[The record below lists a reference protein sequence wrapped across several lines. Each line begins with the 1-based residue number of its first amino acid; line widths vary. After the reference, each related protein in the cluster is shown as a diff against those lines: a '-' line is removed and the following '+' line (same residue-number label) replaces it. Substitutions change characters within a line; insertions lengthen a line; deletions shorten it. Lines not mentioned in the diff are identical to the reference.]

1 MITLIQQTAPSASGS
16 IMNSLLLF
24 GPLILIFYF
33 LILRPQ
39 SQQAK
44 KHKTMVAELQKNDEI
59 ITRGGIIGKIKKV
72 SEDELTITSGTSEI
86 KVARS
91 MVAAKHDR
99 TAANDAGKA

>member
-1 MITLIQQTAPSASGS
+1 MS
-16 IMNSLLLF
+16 SLLLF

-44 KHKTMVAELQKNDEI
+44 KHKAMVAELQRGDEV

-72 SEDELTITSGTSEI
+72 NDDELIITSGTSEVKI
-86 KVARS
+86 ARA
-91 MVAAKHDR
+91 MVAAKHDI
-99 TAANDAGKA
+99 TAAND

>member
-1 MITLIQQTAPSASGS
+1 MLTTLIHQASPGGAGG
-16 IMNSLLLF
+16 IMSSLLLF

-44 KHKTMVAELQKNDEI
+44 KHKAMVAELQRGDEV

-72 SEDELTITSGTSEI
+72 NDDELIITSGTSEVKI
-86 KVARS
+86 ARA
-91 MVAAKHDR
+91 MVAAKHDI
-99 TAANDAGKA
+99 TAAND

>member
-1 MITLIQQTAPSASGS
+1 MMTLIQQAAPSASGS
-16 IMNSLLLF
+16 IMQSLLLF

-39 SQQAK
+39 SKQAK
-44 KHKTMVAELQKNDEI
+44 NHKAMVEGLQRNDEI

-72 SEDELTITSGTSEI
+72 SDDELTITSGSSEF

-91 MVAAKHDR
+91 MVAAKHER
-99 TAANDAGKA
+99 GAANDAG

>member
-1 MITLIQQTAPSASGS
+1 MLTTLIQQAAPSAGGS

-44 KHKTMVAELQKNDEI
+44 KHKAMVAELQRGDEI

-72 SEDELTITSGTSEI
+72 NDDEIIITSGTSEV
-86 KVARS
+86 KVARA
-91 MVAAKHDR
+91 MIAAKHDV
-99 TAANDAGKA
+99 TAAND

>member
-1 MITLIQQTAPSASGS
+1 MLTTLIHQAAPSAGGS

-44 KHKTMVAELQKNDEI
+44 KHKAMVAALQRGDEI
-59 ITRGGIIGKIKKV
+59 ITRGGIIGKVKKV
-72 SEDELTITSGTSEI
+72 TDDELIITSGSSELKI
-86 KVARS
+86 ARA
-91 MVAAKHDR
+91 MVAAKHNV
-99 TAANDAGKA
+99 TAAND

>member
-1 MITLIQQTAPSASGS
+1 MLATLIQQAAPSGGSS
-16 IMNSLLLF
+16 IMSSLLLF

-44 KHKTMVAELQKNDEI
+44 KHKAMVAELQRGDEI

-72 SEDELTITSGTSEI
+72 TDDEMIITSGSSEI
-86 KVARS
+86 KIARA
-91 MVAAKHDR
+91 MVAAKHNIS
-99 TAANDAGKA
+99 AAND

>member
-1 MITLIQQTAPSASGS
+1 MLLTLIQQSAPSAGGS
-16 IMNSLLLF
+16 IVQSLLLF

-44 KHKTMVAELQKNDEI
+44 KHKAMVNELQRNDEI

-72 SEDELTITSGTSEI
+72 SDDELIITSGTSEF
-86 KVARS
+86 KVARA
-91 MVAAKHDR
+91 MVAAKHER
-99 TAANDAGKA
+99 TPANDAG

>member
-1 MITLIQQTAPSASGS
+1 MLATLIQQAAPSGGSS
-16 IMNSLLLF
+16 IMSSLLLF

-44 KHKTMVAELQKNDEI
+44 KHKAMVAELQRGDEI

-72 SEDELTITSGTSEI
+72 TDDEMIITSGSSELKI
-86 KVARS
+86 ARA
-91 MVAAKHDR
+91 MVAAKHNIS
-99 TAANDAGKA
+99 AAND

>member
-1 MITLIQQTAPSASGS
+1 MLTTLIHQTASPGGGVL
-16 IMNSLLLF
+16 NSLLLF

-44 KHKTMVAELQKNDEI
+44 RHKAMVASLQRGDEV

-72 SEDELTITSGTSEI
+72 VKDDDEITITSVLPTLS
-86 KVARS
+86 
-91 MVAAKHDR
+91 
-99 TAANDAGKA
+99 